1 MDDKI
6 KILLDKI
13 HMDEKS
19 YPYFSDAKMTKIK
32 VNSKIDSWQ
41 IFIEKD
47 NLLPIEIYEE
57 LENKKMSLD
66 EQASKID
73 IIFDI
78 KYQNIEEYL
87 NYYQKYMKI
96 V

>member
-19 YPYFSDAKMTKIK
+19 YPYFSDAKMTRIK
-32 VNSKIDSWQ
+32 VNSKI
-41 IFIEKD
+41 
-47 NLLPIEIYEE
+47 
-57 LENKKMSLD
+57 
-66 EQASKID
+66 
-73 IIFDI
+73 
-78 KYQNIEEYL
+78 
-87 NYYQKYMKI
+87 